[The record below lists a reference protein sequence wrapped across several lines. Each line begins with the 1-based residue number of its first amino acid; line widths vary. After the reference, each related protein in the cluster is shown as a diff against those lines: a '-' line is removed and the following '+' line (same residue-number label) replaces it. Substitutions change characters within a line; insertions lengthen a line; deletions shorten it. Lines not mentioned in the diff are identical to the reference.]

1 MITVIRPVL
10 FVEFNDFCLLLIE
23 KKEELADFPQNA
35 NPTYGQCH
43 KKKDKKKSGLSEGS
57 MASKIT
63 PKEKSIG
70 L

>member
-1 MITVIRPVL
+1 L
-10 FVEFNDFCLLLIE
+10 

-43 KKKDKKKSGLSEGS
+43 KKKNKTTKKRGLSECY

-63 PKEKSIG
+63 LKEKSIG

>member
-1 MITVIRPVL
+1 L
-10 FVEFNDFCLLLIE
+10 

-35 NPTYGQCH
+35 NQTSGQCH
-43 KKKDKKKSGLSEGS
+43 KKKDKKRGLSECY

>member
-1 MITVIRPVL
+1 L
-10 FVEFNDFCLLLIE
+10 

-43 KKKDKKKSGLSEGS
+43 KKNTKKRGLSECY

-63 PKEKSIG
+63 PKENSIG

>member
-1 MITVIRPVL
+1 L
-10 FVEFNDFCLLLIE
+10 

-43 KKKDKKKSGLSEGS
+43 KKKTKKKRGLSECS